1 MLWQG
6 MTLQNETSQ
15 TKQREMPSEAGPL
28 GVYKGARPPA
38 PDWFEGAI
46 SARYETH
53 YIERDG
59 YKIHYQCW
67 GDASKPGLLLTHGNG
82 AHAHWWDFTAPYF
95 LDDYYVVALTLSG
108 MGDSGWRDN
117 YDMDGFSKDQL
128 AVAEATGLFDHA
140 QKPLLV
146 AHSFGGFV
154 TLHTAAKHSARFGGV
169 VIVDSP
175 VHPPEHN
182 HSGPPRGARA
192 NKVYPTLEAALARF
206 RLAPPQPCENH
217 YAMDYIARYS
227 LKEVATEEV
236 EAGWVWKFDPSI
248 WRRFDMS
255 GRPPHEMVQQVSCPL
270 AFMRGTDSDVVPDDV
285 WDYMQSSMGRQVPF
299 VSIPHAYHHVMLDQ
313 PLAFITGLRAL
324 LSGFFRPS
332 A

>member
-1 MLWQG
+1 M
-6 MTLQNETSQ
+6 
-15 TKQREMPSEAGPL
+15 
-28 GVYKGARPPA
+28 
-38 PDWFEGAI
+38 AI

-59 YKIHYQCW
+59 RNIHYQCW

-95 LDDYYVVALTLSG
+95 LDDYYVVALTFSG
-108 MGDSGWRDN
+108 MGDSGWRDG
-117 YDMDGFSKDQL
+117 YDMDGFSGDQL
-128 AVAEATGLFDHA
+128 AVAEATGLFERA

-154 TLHTAAKHSARFGGV
+154 TLNTAAKYGARFGGV

-175 VHPPEHN
+175 VHPPEHT

-217 YAMDYIARYS
+217 YAMDYIARHS
-227 LKEVATEEV
+227 LKEVSGEDGES
-236 EAGWVWKFDPSI
+236 GWVWKFDPSI
-248 WRRFDMS
+248 WQRFDTG
-255 GRPPHEMVQQVSCPL
+255 GRPPYEMVQEVVCPL
-270 AFMRGTDSDVVPDDV
+270 AFMRGTDSAVVPDDV
-285 WDYMQSSMGRQVPF
+285 WAYMQSLIGDRAPF

-324 LSGFFRPS
+324 LAGFFKPS
-332 A
+332 V